1 MTARFSHRTQPNRT
15 SPLFIGAF
23 TVLAAAAL
31 ATPAGADIIFVR
43 ANQALPTG
51 LQTGNSWTLAFKDLQ
66 DALASATLGDE
77 IWVAKGTYRPTT
89 GTSRFARFD
98 MRNGVHVIG
107 GFAGDESL
115 ISQRD
120 IQANPTILSGEI
132 GAPGI
137 ADNSFRV
144 VQAFDLDAQTVLD
157 GFTIRDGNANVAT
170 TNFTG
175 AAVNNANSRFMLA
188 SCTIT
193 ANSALSSA
201 VQDGGAQGTREFRM
215 FNCVIAGNA
224 CTGVTVEGNFPRIIR
239 HCTIAHNTAGIRFI
253 LLGGSTTTFANSIV
267 AFNGDGSE
275 GAQFIAPNPAGISV
289 VNCVIQGWDNI
300 NPSGTGTIDADP
312 RFADAD
318 GNDDEHGTAD
328 DNYRL
333 RGDSPAID
341 RGHTGFV
348 GVLDSIDVDD
358 DGVTNETYPFDLLG
372 GPRRIDDALVG
383 NTGGGGAPHPDAG
396 AIEFARPRTVFV
408 DRDATGLNNGSS
420 WANAYIELTSAI
432 GELNDPKSGGDG
444 EIWVAEGTY
453 KPHPTNPSFSFI
465 PGSGLHIYGGF
476 VGNGQGGNELD
487 RSLRD
492 WVAHPTTLSGE
503 LGAPGFAGNSS
514 RVVRYTGPFV
524 TDTVLDGFR
533 IEGGVAQS
541 ATGPGGGI
549 QIDNDASPMIR
560 NCVITG
566 NTSNDGTGG
575 AGVFIG
581 GTSAGSAAIVQC
593 AIVGNGGGQSGAGAG
608 LLVDAENA
616 TVAHCII
623 AGNNTFNGGHAA
635 GAHFTTALSTPSIR
649 NSILFG
655 NAVGLTTSASAQ
667 LRHVGTGTVTA
678 SSCSIQ
684 NLTGALSGIT
694 QVGCFA
700 YDPTSLVDPKGADN
714 LFGTTDDDYRPT
726 PCSDLIDAGDT
737 TAIPLDAGDLD
748 GDGDTTEGLPLDY
761 LGRTRRVNMPL
772 PDSGSG
778 FGVPVDIGMIEFQP
792 VDLADP
798 DFNDDGVVDALDL
811 AILLGAWDA
820 IGGAQDLNG
829 DCTVNASDLAIL
841 LGSWTA

>member
-1 MTARFSHRTQPNRT
+1 MTAFPHRRKPSNHTPARAVWA
-15 SPLFIGAF
+15 SAALG
-23 TVLAAAAL
+23 AAAL
-31 ATPAGADIIFVR
+31 AVPASADIIFVR
-43 ANQALPTG
+43 ANQALPTA
-51 LQTGNSWTLAFKDLQ
+51 LQTGDSWAFAFKDLQ

-170 TNFTG
+170 TNFSG
-175 AAVNNANSRFMLA
+175 AAVNNTNARFMLA

-215 FNCVIAGNA
+215 FNCVIAGND

-239 HCTIAHNTAGIRFI
+239 HCTIAHNAAGIRFI

-275 GAQFIAPNPAGISV
+275 GDQFIAPNPAGISV
-289 VNCVIQGWDNI
+289 VHCVIQGWDNI
-300 NPSGTGTIDADP
+300 SPSGTGTIDADP

-348 GVLDSIDVDD
+348 GVLDSTDVDD

-396 AIEFARPRTVFV
+396 AIEYARPRTVFV
-408 DRDATGLNNGSS
+408 DRDATGLNNGST
-420 WANAYIELTSAI
+420 WADAYIELTSAI
-432 GELNDPKSGGDG
+432 DELNDPKFGGDG

-465 PGSGLHIYGGF
+465 PGNGLHMYGGF
-476 VGNGQGGNELD
+476 VGNGAGGNELD

-514 RVVRYTGPFV
+514 RVVRYSGPFV

-533 IEGGVAQS
+533 IEGGAAQS

-566 NTSNDGTGG
+566 NTSTDGTGG
-575 AGVFIG
+575 AGIFIG

-593 AIVGNGGGQSGAGAG
+593 AIVGNGGGQTGAGAG
-608 LLVDAENA
+608 LLVDAESA
-616 TVAHCII
+616 TIAHCVI
-623 AGNNTFNGGHAA
+623 AGNTSFAGSHAA

-649 NSILFG
+649 NSVLFANIAG
-655 NAVGLTTSASAQ
+655 IVTSASSQ
-667 LRHVGTGTVTA
+667 LRHIGTGTVTA

-684 NLTGALSGIT
+684 NLSGALSGIT
-694 QVGCFA
+694 QIACFP
-700 YDPTSLVDPKGADN
+700 YDPTSLVDPNGADN
-714 LFGTTDDDYRPT
+714 LFGTLDDDYRPT
-726 PCSDLIDAGDT
+726 ACSDLIDAGDT
-737 TAIPLDAGDLD
+737 TAMPPDIGDLD
-748 GDGDTTEGLPLDY
+748 ADGNATEGLPLDF
-761 LGRTRRVNMPL
+761 LRRTRRINMPV

-778 FGVPVDIGMIEFQP
+778 FGVKVDIGLVEFQP
-792 VDLADP
+792 VDLADA

-820 IGGAQDLNG
+820 IGGEQDLNG
-829 DCTVNASDLAIL
+829 DCIVNASDLAIL